1 MAASLLR
8 AAATAY
14 RQAYSGINRPVWLLA
29 SVSLIN
35 RAGTM
40 VLPFLLLYLTTQK
53 GFTTAAAGRALA
65 LYGAGGVA
73 GSYLGGW
80 LCDRLAPERVMVAS
94 LLLVG
99 GGFLLLGRLEQHA
112 AIETMIFVLSLVGEA
127 FRPANSVAIAAASA
141 PGRIAQSLALYR
153 LAINLGMSVGQAAGG
168 FLANYSY
175 SWLFRIDGA
184 TSIAAAVLLLFSF
197 RQAAAPA
204 RAPLVPAA
212 GERIR
217 NTTLLRDGSFLV
229 LLALTLLMAT
239 VYMQTLGAW
248 TLTLVDQY
256 RFSKQQVG
264 IMLSI
269 STLGIVLF
277 EMVLVRALAG
287 HEPLRVIGL
296 GCFLFAAGLALL
308 PLGASFAFV
317 VATTLLWTLG
327 EMLCLPFLGAGF
339 TGLARVRRLRA
350 ADR

>member
-153 LAINLGMSVGQAAGG
+153 LAINLGMSVGQ
-168 FLANYSY
+168 
-175 SWLFRIDGA
+175 
-184 TSIAAAVLLLFSF
+184 

-327 EMLCLPFLGAGF
+327 EMLCLPFLGAVF